1 MTLAEILD
9 RLEALYGPV
18 ESPTPDD
25 PYEFVIFLNSGYPA
39 SDENCAK
46 GYLALKAEAGLH
58 PAAILDIDDAELAAL
73 IGPGGMIPELRAQR
87 LKEIALQVQDELGGD
102 LKGALQSNPAKARR
116 LLTKFP
122 TLGEPA
128 AERILLFCGL
138 QPLAA
143 APAGGLQ
150 VMTRLGL
157 AQEDKDFTKT
167 YRSAR
172 AAIEAGTD
180 ADFAPRRRAYLLLK
194 THGHRLCRRSAPL
207 CEDCPLASGCAYA
220 QLTAG

>member
-1 MTLAEILD
+1 VTLAEVMD
-9 RLEALYGPV
+9 RLEALYGHV
-18 ESPTPDD
+18 ESPAPED
-25 PYEFVIFLNSGYPA
+25 PYEFVVFLNSGYPA
-39 SDENCAK
+39 SDENCAR
-46 GYLALKAEAGLH
+46 GFASLKAGARLH
-58 PAAILDIDDAELAAL
+58 PAAILDVDDARLAAL
-73 IGPGGMIPELRAQR
+73 VAPGGMVPELRAQR
-87 LKEIALQVQDELGGD
+87 LKEIALIVQDELGGD
-102 LKGALQSNPAKARR
+102 LEGALQRNPAKARR

-128 AERILLFCGL
+128 AERILLVCGL

-150 VMTRLGL
+150 VLTRLGL

-172 AAIEAGTD
+172 AAIEDGTE

-194 THGHRLCRRSAPL
+194 THGHKLCRRSAPI
-207 CEDCPLASGCAYA
+207 CDECPMKSGCAYA
-220 QLTAG
+220 LGREA